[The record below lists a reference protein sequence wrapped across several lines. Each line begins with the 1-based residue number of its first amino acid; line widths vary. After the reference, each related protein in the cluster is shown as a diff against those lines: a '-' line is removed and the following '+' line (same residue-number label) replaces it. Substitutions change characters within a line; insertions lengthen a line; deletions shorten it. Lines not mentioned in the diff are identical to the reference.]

1 MASKLTAAL
10 GTNRFIIGGVA
21 ALATSS
27 KPLEI
32 QPQEADLHEAIGYF
46 LSAWTAFERRL
57 RPMVSSEGKG
67 VIPTGRM
74 LERLGL
80 FEPEIR
86 SEVERIRRLRN
97 NLVHGVE
104 TPDPADIREAA
115 DRLRKIIEL
124 LPAADGQD
132 AVADQTLT
140 R

>member
-1 MASKLTAAL
+1 
-10 GTNRFIIGGVA
+10 
-21 ALATSS
+21 
-27 KPLEI
+27 
-32 QPQEADLHEAIGYF
+32 
-46 LSAWTAFERRL
+46 
-57 RPMVSSEGKG
+57 
-67 VIPTGRM
+67 M